1 MMTIIH
7 IVGAGMCGIMV
18 GYFLKKIIN
27 WLEIDKY
34 RISSRNYFMEIAC
47 FILFQWSIFNLGL
60 IDSILF
66 SFIASVLLAIGIVD
80 LFTMQIPLLFIL
92 IGSLFNFIGI
102 IFGNIKLSSAF
113 WGIFIGSILPL
124 IIMGLTWII
133 TKRQGMGF
141 GDIQL
146 GLVLGAWLGPM
157 RMATTLFLAS
167 LVSLFVWLFLSLTK
181 GFDRDRAL
189 PFAPFLSLSGIAIYI
204 SSVYYPS
211 FYNIFVFN

>member
-1 MMTIIH
+1 MTVIH
-7 IVGAGMCGIMV
+7 IVGTGMCGFFV
-18 GYFLKKIIN
+18 GYLLKKIIN
-27 WLEIDKY
+27 WLEIDMF
-34 RISSRNYFMEIAC
+34 RISNRNYFMEITC
-47 FILFQWSIFNLGL
+47 SILFQWSIFNLGL

-66 SFIASVLLAIGIVD
+66 SFISSILLAIGMVD
-80 LFTMQIPLLFIL
+80 LFTMQIPVIFIL
-92 IGSLFNFIGI
+92 IGSLFNVGGI

-124 IIMGLTWII
+124 LIMGLTWII

-146 GLVLGAWLGPM
+146 GLVLGVWLGPM
-157 RMATTLFLAS
+157 RMAITLFLAS
-167 LVSLFVWLFLSLTK
+167 LVSLFVWLFLSFVR

-211 FYNIFVFN
+211 FFNIFIFN